1 MRFHGILGKEEGE
14 SDQLFQVSGTFFD
27 HRTVS
32 VYQNNPKCDPSNIGA
47 VHKSKQ
53 IYSYLAFLR
62 PTWSKLT
69 LETVSI
75 QSSRACSCNNFRC
88 WPPVCTC
95 PYHQI
100 SKQSNFGPYWGEK
113 GKYAQMWP
121 FIEQIRSKLTLE
133 TVYIQTSKTFLCQN
147 LRCCPPLCTWTH
159 D

>member
-1 MRFHGILGKEEGE
+1 MSDLSTNLVSLGRKKVT
-14 SDQLFQVSGTFFD
+14 QTNFFQVSGTFFD

-32 VYQNNPKCDPSNIGA
+32 VYQNNPECDPSNIGA

-95 PYHQI
+95 PYHQL
-100 SKQSNFGPYWGEK
+100 
-113 GKYAQMWP
+113 
-121 FIEQIRSKLTLE
+121 LTLFYTGSE
-133 TVYIQTSKTFLCQN
+133 RYVVTQGGHKV
-147 LRCCPPLCTWTH
+147 PPLNRSGFH
-159 D
+159 

>member
-1 MRFHGILGKEEGE
+1 MIRPEQYRIFIVKLTDKKINITNRVHIGIKNSL
-14 SDQLFQVSGTFFD
+14 
-27 HRTVS
+27 S
-32 VYQNNPKCDPSNIGA
+32 VHFIGQAPFLTIGPCLYQNNPKCDPSNIGA

-100 SKQSNFGPYWGEK
+100 SKQSNFGPY
-113 GKYAQMWP
+113 
-121 FIEQIRSKLTLE
+121 
-133 TVYIQTSKTFLCQN
+133 
-147 LRCCPPLCTWTH
+147 
-159 D
+159 